1 MARRVENHFLE
12 RERVS
17 EEDRLRFRAL
27 RIQSE
32 IGEAGTS
39 GTEFLNIT
47 EFDGTDPTHYYYGG
61 LDFESNWK
69 INRYLKT
76 TLARTYADE
85 IGNPAQTSLA
95 LAWANR
101 LTLSYV

>member
-1 MARRVENHFLE
+1 MARRVENQILRQE
-12 RERVS
+12 LIND
-17 EEDRLRFRAL
+17 EDRARLRLL
-27 RIQSE
+27 RIESDTEVAAQ
-32 IGEAGTS
+32 S

-47 EFDGTDPTHYYYGG
+47 EFDGADPTHYYYGG

-101 LTLSYV
+101 LTLVYV